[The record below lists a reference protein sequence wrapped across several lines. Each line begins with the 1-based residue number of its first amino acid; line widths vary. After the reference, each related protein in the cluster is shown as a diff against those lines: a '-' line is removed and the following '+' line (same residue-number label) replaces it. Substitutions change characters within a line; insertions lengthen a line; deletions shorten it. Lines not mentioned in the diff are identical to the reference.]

1 MARKKFLF
9 VGAPIFSLCCLA
21 FALPSAPPISSRQDH
36 GDDEPVKDGKWH
48 YTRNCSGCHND
59 NGDGRGKTILALGL
73 TARDFKQGGFAFGD
87 SREAITRTI
96 NTGVPGRSP
105 MPPFKGV
112 LTDDEISL
120 VVDYVFTLM
129 PPRKDERPKN
139 TILAVQDR
147 PVVARGKLPPLAEH
161 GADIPRGLLIGTPQG
176 MTFEYDVEGVKLL
189 AVRLGAFAD
198 RQDWHDRGGGY
209 LKPLGQVVWQN
220 DDDVAGLTGSLP
232 FGDDLLQD
240 ADDSGV
246 LMRVLESTSVREGLA
261 SVTYA
266 VRNRG
271 GAGPV
276 GLHCSETVRTDALSV
291 GPGFTRTWKFA
302 LTPGTELVVPVAGA
316 SNGPWKLGPHR
327 GDPPARWWVRERRDG
342 GAEAALVQSS
352 HDCAVPDP
360 SSQAGRLEFQFF
372 EYTESKTATPIQF
385 SATLVTV
392 PKWSSEL
399 GDKLMKEL
407 VK

>member
-1 MARKKFLF
+1 MHRTTCF
-9 VGAPIFSLCCLA
+9 VRGASLLSLCCLA
-21 FALPSAPPISSRQDH
+21 IAFAPSTARSSHQDH

-112 LTDDEISL
+112 LTDDEISM

-139 TILAVQDR
+139 TILAVKDR
-147 PVVARGKLPPLAEH
+147 PVVARGKLPPLAEN
-161 GADIPRGLLIGTPQG
+161 GVDIPRGLLIGTPQG
-176 MTFEYDVEGVKLL
+176 MTFEYDIDGVKLL
-189 AVRLGAFAD
+189 AVRLGGFAD

-220 DDDVAGLTGSLP
+220 DDDVAGITGSLP
-232 FGDDLLQD
+232 SDDLMED
-240 ADDSGV
+240 ADQGTLV
-246 LMRVLESTSVREGLA
+246 RVLESTSVRNGAA
-261 SVTYA
+261 SVSYA
-266 VRNRG
+266 VRSRA
-271 GAGPV
+271 GAGPIGV
-276 GLHCSETVRTDALSV
+276 RCSETLRTDALSV
-291 GPGFTRTWKFA
+291 GPAFTRTWKFELA
-302 LTPGTELVVPVAGA
+302 AGSELVVPVAGA
-316 SNGPWKLGPHR
+316 SNGPWKLAPHR

-372 EYTESKTATPIQF
+372 EYTDSKTPVAIQF

-399 GDKLMKEL
+399 GEKLMKEL
-407 VK
+407 IK